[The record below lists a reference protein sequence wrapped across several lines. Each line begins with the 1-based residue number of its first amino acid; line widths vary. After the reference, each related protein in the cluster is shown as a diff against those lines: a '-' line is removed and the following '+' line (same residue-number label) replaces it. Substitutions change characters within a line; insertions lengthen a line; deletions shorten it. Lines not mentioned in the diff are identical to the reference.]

1 MLLGEF
7 CLLFFCL
14 FACFMR
20 WDEWSTDTHKEK
32 LRQITGNY
40 KLEKCLY
47 ALWYWLHLMKF
58 PSIINL
64 TLYQLENKICTSSFI
79 RREGL
84 GKYSAYK
91 VYSGICAQL
100 GGVEVTV
107 CRQLELEL
115 LQLDFESGLLV
126 TCIF

>member
-1 MLLGEF
+1 ML
-7 CLLFFCL
+7 
-14 FACFMR
+14 

-58 PSIINL
+58 PSIKNL
-64 TLYQLENKICTSSFI
+64 TLYQLENKTCTSSFI

-91 VYSGICAQL
+91 VYSGICVQL

-107 CRQLELEL
+107 CSQLELEL